1 MGILKGLSDIVQEEK
16 KPTKFKSIRSLT
28 AKGLEE
34 VTVAPTAPTDMAKIM
49 GKPAEEVPTKPV
61 MGLEYVPAK
70 VVSYLIVEPI
80 AASASLMADLL
91 AAGFDKLGVTEAA
104 DYFKKSSKTWKN
116 LPFIE
121 KVKHQTAYIRE
132 QSYKSSQAAGVI
144 FDVSEAATRLGALL
158 VQIGTLGKVPSLKDV
173 ARGKIMFGHAFF
185 TTEGT
190 IAERAQ
196 AAVTRL
202 GYSITPFIAQH
213 WGATGIKSVAID
225 AALNTFL
232 TSSVY
237 IEGFKQAQ
245 KTGKWDEFISLAV
258 TQFTMDIGMALSTQ
272 GYPAAQRSAA
282 IAKHLKAHPEGQLTP
297 KEFEAVL
304 DSFWKAQGDK
314 AIVVKGETLPV
325 PKVKRVKG
333 RGVAL
338 EVEKLAVTAG
348 DAKWLKDYYAGK
360 MPGVYGIN
368 PRTKEPYTREEYAAV
383 LEGRKVE
390 PVEKPRETREQLVDK
405 LTKKDANKAP
415 VVTALEDAKA
425 KPSDVTDAA
434 LKTAFEAKP
443 TRGQIARIKFL
454 VGQKGLLTPTD
465 KQRAQHKAFLK
476 ALTGE
481 SSVTK
486 MNQGQV
492 QLVISTLDRWHPKT
506 VRAVYEMPVKFITPE
521 LIDMI
526 QGLREI
532 GFKEDFRDAYHVWQK
547 IGLVREIYEATE
559 KAEVDM
565 VERIEADTKIALQ
578 YEKSLKDIP
587 DSDGRVFRMLNNTL
601 TKADKLSLKELETVK
616 WLRSHF
622 DKWADDLD
630 LPPEKRR
637 KHYVTNIIEAAI
649 VKDLKENKF
658 LNTDFLRAME
668 YGPGAKEIF
677 HPYLQARRGLRG
689 KGVKESWTSAFEAYE
704 GYSARKLYYDPI
716 LSKISL
722 LSKFLPPNAERYAR
736 EYKKR
741 MTGELSAIDKRM
753 NFTLREMGE
762 VIAKLPGGKGFAE
775 FLMKGNPA
783 GTISYH
789 AAGLLYVSYL
799 GLMPRSSIRNASQS
813 VLTIAEVGA
822 KAFLK
827 GGEWLRTAEG
837 KKALKE
843 ECTILRQRRFA
854 ALPGLNIAELRG
866 KLKKV
871 EDAALYLFKFPD
883 IKFSVPR
890 AFGAG
895 FVEARDLGLPYE
907 YCIRRGNEVAR
918 KCQYAYSA
926 MASSLVSQS
935 SVGRVLGVFTTW
947 PRQFLEIG
955 YEWVA
960 GKPSQVYVDYKK
972 DTGIDVIPESWAAN
986 RAAMLRYIAIVALA
1000 SIIERK
1006 TAFRATEYTGWTS
1019 LKGIPRIL
1027 AGELAGLQIPA
1038 GAVGVVLGMAEYMA
1052 TGDPYLMKKG
1062 WNMMRPDKQVLI
1074 VKSLKDVFDGKKD
1087 WMDLLLYLEKGK
1099 GLKKYPRLR

>member
-1 MGILKGLSDIVQEEK
+1 M
-16 KPTKFKSIRSLT
+16 
-28 AKGLEE
+28 A
-34 VTVAPTAPTDMAKIM
+34 VAPTAPTDMAKIM

-70 VVSYLIVEPI
+70 VVSYLAVEPI
-80 AASASLMADLL
+80 AATASLMADLL
-91 AAGFDKLGVTEAA
+91 SAGFGKLGATEVA

-116 LPFIE
+116 LPFIQ

-132 QSYKSSQAAGVI
+132 QSYKSSQAAGVL

-158 VQIGTLGKVPSLKDV
+158 VQIGALGKVPSLKDV
-173 ARGKIMFGHAFF
+173 PRFKTMFGHAFV
-185 TTEGT
+185 TTEGDVP
-190 IAERAQ
+190 ERLQ

-232 TSSVY
+232 TSGVY
-237 IEGFKQAQ
+237 IKGFKQAQ
-245 KTGKWDEFISLAV
+245 KTGKWNEFISLAV

-282 IAKHLKAHPEGQLTP
+282 VAKHLKAHPEGQLTP

-325 PKVKRVKG
+325 PKVKLAKG
-333 RGVAL
+333 RGAL
-338 EVEKLAVTAG
+338 
-348 DAKWLKDYYAGK
+348 LK
-360 MPGVYGIN
+360 I
-368 PRTKEPYTREEYAAV
+368 EE
-383 LEGRKVE
+383 
-390 PVEKPRETREQLVDK
+390 PRETREQLVDK

-434 LKTAFEAKP
+434 LKIAFEAKP

-465 KQRAQHKAFLK
+465 KQKAQHKAFLK

-481 SSVTK
+481 AFVTK

-506 VRAVYEMPVKFITPE
+506 VRAVYEMPVKFVTPE

-587 DSDGRVFRMLNNTL
+587 DSDRRVFRMLNNTL
-601 TKADKLSLKELETVK
+601 MKGDKLSPKELETVK
-616 WLRSHF
+616 WLKSHF

-741 MTGELSAIDKRM
+741 MTGELSTLDKRM

-775 FLMKGNPA
+775 FLTKGNPA
-783 GTISYH
+783 GTLSYH

-827 GGEWLRTAEG
+827 GGEFLRTAEG
-837 KKALKE
+837 KKALK

-866 KLKKV
+866 KLKKA

-935 SVGRVLGVFTTW
+935 SAGRVLGVFTTW
-947 PRQFLEIG
+947 PRNFLELGI
-955 YEWVA
+955 EWVA

-972 DTGIDVIPESWAAN
+972 DTGIDVIPESGTAK

-1000 SIIERK
+1000 SVIERK
-1006 TAFRATEYTGWTS
+1006 TSFRATEYTGWTS

-1038 GAVGVVLGMAEYMA
+1038 GAAGVVLGMAEYMA

-1062 WNMMRPDKQVLI
+1062 WNAMRPDKQVLI

-1087 WMDLLLYLEKGK
+1087 WLDLLLYLEKGE
-1099 GLKKYPRLR
+1099 GLKKYPRLK